1 MFTAPQFIKEVIIMA
16 FDSNFKPV
24 LRFMVVSDVHYR
36 DEHSVERDR
45 MELAIKT
52 AYRLSEAE
60 EYSKLDALYV
70 VGDFATSGSRPQMLA
85 FKDTLDRNLKEE
97 TVAVLSMAS
106 HEFHGEGEAA
116 ALEKFGEIY
125 AQEPDTHRV
134 INGYHFIS
142 VTCTNG
148 CHFDD
153 AKRAW
158 AAAELKKAAADDP
171 KKPIFFFQ
179 HPHIMGTVYG
189 SANWGE
195 DELTD
200 ILMNYPQIIDF
211 SGHSHA
217 PINDP
222 RSIHQRHFTSL
233 GTGTLS
239 YFELDEFDKYT
250 GTVPPGNE
258 KAAQMLIVEADAEM
272 RVRIYPYDL
281 ITGNFFPMTWKIDS
295 AWDPKSYLYTDA
307 RYKTTVAPYFDDDA
321 KIVVSDVKADGFKV
335 TFDQAKTEDFYV
347 NDYNVIVKNADGITV
362 RNKTFWSEYY
372 FFEMPA
378 TLSVEFDGLSQ
389 KETYYVEIYAGS
401 FWKTVSE
408 KPLVSEKIEL

>member
-1 MFTAPQFIKEVIIMA
+1 MA

-85 FKDTLDRNLKEE
+85 FKDTLDSNLKDE

-125 AQEPDTHRV
+125 SQEPDTHRV

-158 AAAELKKAAADDP
+158 VAAELKKAAADNP
-171 KKPIFFFQ
+171 RRPIFFFQ

-222 RSIHQRHFTSL
+222 RSIHQCHFTCL

-239 YFELDEFDKYT
+239 YFELDEFDKHY
-250 GTVPPGNE
+250 GTIPPENDR
-258 KAAQMLIVEADAEM
+258 AAQMLIVEADAGM

-281 ITGNFFPMTWKIDS
+281 ISGNFFPMTWKIDS

-307 RYKTTVAPYFDDDA
+307 RYKTTVAPYFENDA
-321 KIVVSDVKADGFKV
+321 KAVISDVTADGFKV
-335 TFDQAKTEDFYV
+335 TFDQAKTEDVYV
-347 NDYNVIVKNADGITV
+347 NDYNVIVKTADGVIV
-362 RNKTFWSEYY
+362 RNTTLWSEYY
-372 FFEMPA
+372 FYEMPE
-378 TLSVEFDGLSQ
+378 TLSVEFKELSQ
-389 KETYYVEIYAGS
+389 NETYYVEIYAGS

-408 KPLVSEKIEL
+408 KPLTSEKIEL

>member
-1 MFTAPQFIKEVIIMA
+1 MA

-36 DEHSVERDR
+36 DEHSVERER

-52 AYRLSEAE
+52 AYRLSDAE

-85 FKDTLDRNLKEE
+85 FKDTLDRNLREE

-106 HEFHGEGEAA
+106 HEFHGEGEEA
-116 ALEKFGEIY
+116 ALEKFREIY
-125 AQEPDTHRV
+125 AQEPDTHKV
-134 INGYHFIS
+134 INGYHFIN
-142 VTCTNG
+142 VTSTNG

-153 AKRAW
+153 AKREW
-158 AAAELKKAAADDP
+158 VAAELKKAAADNP
-171 KKPIFFFQ
+171 RKPIFFFQ

-222 RSIHQRHFTSL
+222 RSIHQRHFTCL

-239 YFELDEFDKYT
+239 YFELDEFDKYY
-250 GTVPPGNE
+250 GTLPPQKE
-258 KAAQMLIVEADAEM
+258 KAAQMLIVEADADM

-281 ITGNFFPMTWKIDS
+281 ITENFFPMTWKIDS
-295 AWDPKSYLYTDA
+295 AWDVKSYLYTDA
-307 RYKTTVAPYFDDDA
+307 RYRTEVAPYFEDDA
-321 KIVVSDVKADGFKV
+321 KIVVSDVTEDGFRV

-347 NDYNVIVKNADGITV
+347 NDYNVIVKTADGTTV
-362 RNKTFWSEYY
+362 RNSTLWSEYY
-372 FFEMPA
+372 FYEMPE
-378 TLSVEFDGLSQ
+378 TLSVEFNGLD
-389 KETYYVEIYAGS
+389 KNETYYVEVYAGS
-401 FWKTVSE
+401 FWRTVSE
-408 KPLVSEKIEL
+408 KPLVSEKIKL

>member
-1 MFTAPQFIKEVIIMA
+1 MA

-36 DEHSVERDR
+36 DEHSVERER

-52 AYRLSEAE
+52 AYRLSDAE

-85 FKDTLDRNLKEE
+85 FKDTLDRNLREE

-106 HEFHGEGEAA
+106 HEFHGEGEEA
-116 ALEKFGEIY
+116 ALEKFREIY
-125 AQEPDTHRV
+125 AQEPDTHKV
-134 INGYHFIS
+134 INGYHFIN
-142 VTCTNG
+142 VTSTNG

-153 AKRAW
+153 AKREW
-158 AAAELKKAAADDP
+158 VAAELKKAAADNP
-171 KKPIFFFQ
+171 RKPIFFFQ

-222 RSIHQRHFTSL
+222 RSIHQRHFTCL

-239 YFELDEFDKYT
+239 YFELDEFDKYY
-250 GTVPPGNE
+250 GTLPPQKE
-258 KAAQMLIVEADAEM
+258 KAAQMLIVEADADM

-281 ITGNFFPMTWKIDS
+281 ITENFFPMTWKIDS
-295 AWDPKSYLYTDA
+295 AWDVKSYLYTDA
-307 RYKTTVAPYFDDDA
+307 RYRTEVAPYFEDDA
-321 KIVVSDVKADGFKV
+321 KIVISDVTEDGFRV

-347 NDYNVIVKNADGITV
+347 NDYNVIVKTADGTTV
-362 RNKTFWSEYY
+362 RNSTLWSEYY
-372 FFEMPA
+372 FYEMPE
-378 TLSVEFDGLSQ
+378 TLSVEFNGLD
-389 KETYYVEIYAGS
+389 KNETYYVEVYAGS

-408 KPLVSEKIEL
+408 KPLVSEKIKL

>member
-1 MFTAPQFIKEVIIMA
+1 MA
-16 FDSNFKPV
+16 FDSNFRPV
-24 LRFMVVSDVHYR
+24 LRFMVVSDVHYK

-70 VGDFATSGSRPQMLA
+70 VGDFANSGSRPQMLA
-85 FKDTLDRNLKEE
+85 FKDTLDTFLKPE
-97 TVAVLSMAS
+97 TAVNLSMAS

-116 ALEKFGEIY
+116 ALEKFREIY
-125 AQEPDTHRV
+125 AQEPDTHRI

-153 AKRAW
+153 AKRTW
-158 AAAELKKAAADDP
+158 VAAELKKAVADDP
-171 KKPIFFFQ
+171 RKPIFFFQ

-222 RSIHQRHFTSL
+222 RSIHQHHFTSL

-239 YFELDEFDKYT
+239 YFELDEFDKYC
-250 GTVPPGNE
+250 GTIPPRKE
-258 KAAQMLIVEADAEM
+258 TAAQMLIVEADAEM
-272 RVRIYPYDL
+272 RVRVYPYDL
-281 ITGNFFPMTWKIDS
+281 ITENFFPMIWKIDS
-295 AWDPKSYLYTDA
+295 AWDVKSYLYTDK
-307 RYKTTVAPYFDDDA
+307 RYKTGAAPYFADDA
-321 KIVVSDVKADGFKV
+321 KIVVSDVQADGFKV

-347 NDYNVIVKNADGITV
+347 DDYNVIVKNSDGVTV
-362 RNKTFWSEYY
+362 RNTTLWSEYY
-372 FFEMPA
+372 FYEMPE
-378 TLSVEFDGLSQ
+378 TLTVEFKELSP
-389 KETYYVEIYAGS
+389 KEIYQVEIYAGS

>member
-1 MFTAPQFIKEVIIMA
+1 MA
-16 FDSNFKPV
+16 FDPNFKPV

-60 EYSKLDALYV
+60 EYSALDALYV
-70 VGDFATSGSRPQMLA
+70 VGDFATSGSRTQMLA
-85 FKDTLDRNLKEE
+85 FKDTLDKNLKKE
-97 TVAVLSMAS
+97 TEVTLSMAS
-106 HEFHGEGEAA
+106 HEFHGEGEEA
-116 ALEKFGEIY
+116 ALEKFREIY
-125 AQEPDTHRV
+125 SQEPDTHKV

-153 AKRAW
+153 EKRAW
-158 AAAELKKAAADDP
+158 VSAELKKAAADNP
-171 KKPIFFFQ
+171 RKPIFFFQ

-222 RSIHQRHFTSL
+222 RSIHQRHFTCL

-239 YFELDEFDKYT
+239 YFELDEFDKFCST
-250 GTVPPGNE
+250 IPPEKE
-258 KAAQMLIVEADAEM
+258 KAAQMLIVEADADM
-272 RVRIYPYDL
+272 RVRVYPYDL
-281 ITGNFFPMTWKIDS
+281 ITENFFPMTWKIDS
-295 AWDPKSYLYTDA
+295 AWDVKSYLYTDK
-307 RYKTTVAPYFDDDA
+307 RYKTEVAPYFDDDA
-321 KIVVSDVKADGFKV
+321 KIVISDVTEDGFKV
-335 TFDQAKTEDFYV
+335 TFDQAKTEDVYV
-347 NDYNVIVKNADGITV
+347 DDYNVIVKNSDGVTV
-362 RNKTFWSEYY
+362 RNTTIWSEYY
-372 FFEMPA
+372 FYEMSE
-378 TLSVEFDGLSQ
+378 TLSVEFKELSPN
-389 KETYYVEIYAGS
+389 ETYYVEIYAGS
-401 FWKTVSE
+401 FWKTISE
-408 KPLVSEKIEL
+408 KPLVSKKIEL

>member
-1 MFTAPQFIKEVIIMA
+1 MS
-16 FDSNFKPV
+16 FDKNFKPV

-36 DEHSVERDR
+36 DEDSVERER
-45 MELAIKT
+45 MKKAVTT
-52 AYRLSEAE
+52 AYELSEKE
-60 EYSKLDALYV
+60 EYSSLDALYV
-70 VGDFATSGSRPQMLA
+70 VGDFATRGTEEQMLA
-85 FKDTLDRNLKEE
+85 FKSTLDETIKEG
-97 TVAVLSMAS
+97 TDVVLSLAS
-106 HEFHGEGEAA
+106 HEFFAGEDV
-116 ALEKFGEIY
+116 ALERFERIF
-125 AQEPDTHRV
+125 AQEPDSHKV

-153 AKRAW
+153 AKREW
-158 AAAELKKAAADDP
+158 VAAELKKAAKDDP
-171 KKPIFFFQ
+171 RKPIFFFQ

-222 RSIHQRHFTSL
+222 RSIHQRHFTCL

-239 YFELDEFDKYT
+239 YFELDEFDKVY
-250 GTVPPGNE
+250 GTCPPGKE

-281 ITGNFFPMTWKIDS
+281 ITSNFFPFTWKIDE
-295 AWDPKSYLYTDA
+295 AWNVDSYLYTDE
-307 RYKTTVAPYFDDDA
+307 RYKSDIAPYFDADA
-321 KIVVSDVKADGFKV
+321 KIVIKDMKEDGFAV
-335 TFDQAKTEDFYV
+335 EFDQAKISEEYV
-347 NDYNVIVKNADGITV
+347 NDYNVILKNADGVTV
-362 RNKTFWSEYY
+362 RNSTIWSEFY
-372 FFEMPA
+372 FYDMPS
-378 TLSVEFDGLSQ
+378 TLSVSFDGLEKGSY
-389 KETYYVEIYAGS
+389 KVEIYANS
-401 FWKTVSE
+401 FWRNRCK
-408 KPLVSEKIEL
+408 KPLTSDSIVL

>member
-1 MFTAPQFIKEVIIMA
+1 MA
-16 FDSNFKPV
+16 FDSNFRPV

-36 DEHSVERDR
+36 DEHSVERER

-85 FKDTLDRNLKEE
+85 FKDTLDRNLKSGTEV
-97 TVAVLSMAS
+97 TLSLAS
-106 HEFHGEGEAA
+106 HEFHGEGEEA
-116 ALEKFGEIY
+116 ALEKFREIY
-125 AQEPDTHRV
+125 SQEPDTHKV

-153 AKRAW
+153 KKREW
-158 AAAELKKAAADDP
+158 VAAELKKAAADNP
-171 KKPIFFFQ
+171 RKPIFFFQ

-222 RSIHQRHFTSL
+222 RSIHQRHFTCL

-239 YFELDEFDKYT
+239 YFELDEFDKYCST
-250 GTVPPGNE
+250 IPPQKE
-258 KAAQMLIVEADAEM
+258 KAAQMLIVEADADM
-272 RVRIYPYDL
+272 RVRVYPYDL
-281 ITGNFFPMTWKIDS
+281 ITGNFFPMTWKIDR
-295 AWDPKSYLYTDA
+295 AWDVKSYLYTDA
-307 RYKTTVAPYFDDDA
+307 RYKTTVAPYFEDDA
-321 KIVVSDVKADGFKV
+321 KIVISDITEDGFRV
-335 TFDQAKTEDFYV
+335 TFDQAKTEDVYV
-347 NDYNVIVKNADGITV
+347 DDYNVIVKTADGTTV
-362 RNKTFWSEYY
+362 RNTTLWSEYY
-372 FFEMPA
+372 FYEMPA
-378 TLSVEFDGLSQ
+378 TLSVEFKELN
-389 KETYYVEIYAGS
+389 KNETYFVEVYAGS

-408 KPLVSEKIEL
+408 KPLTSEKIEL